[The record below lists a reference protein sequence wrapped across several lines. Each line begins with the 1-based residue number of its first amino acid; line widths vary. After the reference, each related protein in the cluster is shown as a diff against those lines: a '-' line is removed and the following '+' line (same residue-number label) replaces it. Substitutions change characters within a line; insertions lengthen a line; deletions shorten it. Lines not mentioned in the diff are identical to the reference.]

1 MTFKTVAEVP
11 AGMPEGDYFRLG
23 DTTVE
28 GLDPTAENFYQIL
41 PESCAVDAESAI
53 VYVSEEASIAAVGD
67 DSFAGWWD
75 QLSMSIP
82 MNDTLFPAGTAFIGS
97 LGADHDVTLQSAGE
111 AKQAKVN
118 VNISGLL
125 YPHMAN
131 PVPRDVKFKEIEVV
145 GMDPTSENFYQVDQ
159 RSCAVD
165 PDSAIVYVSEE
176 ASIAA
181 VGDDSFAGW
190 WDQLSMSIPLGE
202 EYWHAGE
209 CYIGSMGGNDGVVVT
224 FPSATNVV
232 D

>member
-1 MTFKTVAEVP
+1 MTFKTMANLP
-11 AGMPEGDYFRLG
+11 DGMPEGDYFRLG

-28 GLDPTAENFYQIL
+28 GLDPTAESFYQIL
-41 PESCAVDAESAI
+41 PESCAVDPESSI
-53 VYVSEEASIAAVGD
+53 YYVSKEASEAIIGD
-67 DSFAGWWD
+67 DSMVGWWD
-75 QLSMSIP
+75 QATGSIP

-97 LGADHDVTLQSAGE
+97 LSADHDVTLQSSGE
-111 AKQAKVN
+111 AKQGKVN
-118 VNISGLL
+118 VNISGKV

-145 GMDPTSENFYQVDQ
+145 GMDPTSESFYQVDQ

-165 PDSAIVYVSEE
+165 PASSIYYVSKEVSE
-176 ASIAA
+176 AII
-181 VGDDSFAGW
+181 GDDSMVGW
-190 WDQLSMSIPLGE
+190 WDQATGSIPLGE

-224 FPSATNVV
+224 FPSSTNVV